1 MLKIGLQNLSMK
13 INLSHTEKALLIT
26 VFIELIIMVLLF
38 NLGFQEKPKEDTYAV
53 EFVDDNFDFKD
64 LKAEEKP
71 ELPDIQKYVNQKYQT
86 NMASNAMQEEKSF
99 EEFRQRHEQALKDFY
114 ENREKEQNIDAGEQ
128 APSEKQEKKKEV
140 RFTGNSNIRYF
151 IKNRHDIY
159 MSNPLYTCPEYMS
172 GLVVVDVE
180 LDQSGKVIK
189 AKYNPEKSTTKAECL
204 IESAVNAAYESF
216 FNADNSVP
224 PIQYGYITY
233 NF

>member
-1 MLKIGLQNLSMK
+1 LRTGLPILIMK

-26 VFIELIIMVLLF
+26 LFIELVIIVLLF
-38 NLGFQEKPKEDTYAV
+38 NLGFQEKPKEDTYAI

-64 LKAEEKP
+64 LESEEKS
-71 ELPDIQKYVNQKYQT
+71 ELPDIQKYIHQKYQT
-86 NMASNAMQEEKSF
+86 NMASNAMQDEKSF
-99 EEFRQRHEQALKDFY
+99 EEFRQRHEQALKEFY
-114 ENREKEQNIDAGEQ
+114 ENREKAQNIDAGEQ
-128 APSEKQEKKKEV
+128 TAPKKQEKKKEI

-151 IKNRHDIY
+151 IKNRQDIF

-189 AKYNPEKSTTKAECL
+189 AKYNPDKSTTKAECL

-216 FNADNSVP
+216 FNADNTAPV
-224 PIQYGYITY
+224 IQSGYITY